1 MQPLIGPRRFSMRI
15 KIRPFAGF
23 RNMLGKEANAD
34 LAEGATIDDLLQLL
48 SREHDGLGS
57 RLFDDGGLK
66 EDVNILVNGK
76 NIASL
81 KGIKTELKEGDEVV
95 LFPAAIGG

>member
-1 MQPLIGPRRFSMRI
+1 MRV

-23 RNMLGKEANAD
+23 RNILGKEVD
-34 LAEGATIDDLLQLL
+34 VDHIEGANVENLLQLL
-48 SREHDGLGS
+48 CEEHEGL
-57 RLFDDGGLK
+57 RTMLFDESGLK

-81 KGIKTELKEGDEVV
+81 NGIRTELRDGDEVV

>member
-1 MQPLIGPRRFSMRI
+1 MLPLKEQRRFLMNV
-15 KIRPFAGF
+15 KVRPFAGF
-23 RNMLGKEANAD
+23 RNIMGKEISMD
-34 LAEGATIDDLLQLL
+34 LIEGAIVEDFLQQLC
-48 SREHDGLGS
+48 SKYEGLRA
-57 RLFDDGGLK
+57 RLFDENSLK

-81 KGIKTELKEGDEVV
+81 KGIKTELKDGDEVV

>member
-1 MQPLIGPRRFSMRI
+1 MRV
-15 KIRPFAGF
+15 KVRPFAGF
-23 RNMLGKEANAD
+23 RNILGKEINVD
-34 LAEGATIDDLLQLL
+34 LIEGTEIKDLLQLL
-48 SREHDGLGS
+48 CNKHEGLKTM
-57 RLFDDGGLK
+57 LFDEEGLK

-81 KGIKTELKEGDEVV
+81 KEIRTELRDGDEVV

>member
-1 MQPLIGPRRFSMRI
+1 MRV
-15 KIRPFAGF
+15 KVRPFAGF
-23 RNMLGKEANAD
+23 RNILGKEINLD
-34 LAEGATIDDLLQLL
+34 LIEGAVVEDLLQLL
-48 SREHDGLGS
+48 CSKHEGLKTM
-57 RLFDDGGLK
+57 LFDELGLK

-81 KGIKTELKEGDEVV
+81 KGIKTELRDGDEVV

>member
-1 MQPLIGPRRFSMRI
+1 MQPLKGPRRFSM
-15 KIRPFAGF
+15 KVKVRPFAGF
-23 RNMLGKEANAD
+23 RNILGKEANAD
-34 LAEGATIDDLLQLL
+34 LAEGANVDDLLRLL
-48 SREHDGLGS
+48 CSEHEGLGA
-57 RLFDDGGLK
+57 RLFDNEELK

-81 KGIKTELKEGDEVV
+81 KGLETELREGDEVV

>member
-1 MQPLIGPRRFSMRI
+1 MRV

-23 RNMLGKEANAD
+23 RNILGKEANAD
-34 LAEGATIDDLLQLL
+34 LNEGATIDDLIRILC
-48 SREHDGLGS
+48 REHEGLRA
-57 RLFDDGGLK
+57 RLFGDDGLK

-81 KGIKTELKEGDEVV
+81 NGIKTELREGDEVV